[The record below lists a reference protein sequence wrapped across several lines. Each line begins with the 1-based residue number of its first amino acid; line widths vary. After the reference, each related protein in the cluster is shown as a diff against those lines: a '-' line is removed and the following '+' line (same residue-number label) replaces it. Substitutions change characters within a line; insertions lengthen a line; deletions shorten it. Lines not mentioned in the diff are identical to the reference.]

1 MMSDDY
7 EVGYRHPPKHSQFKK
22 GRSGNPGGRP
32 KGSRDLAI
40 DLADE
45 LNERISVLEG
55 GKRRTVTKQRAMLK
69 ALSNEAMKGSTKAM
83 SLIVSMVYQLLH
95 KELGDAGEEALDDQD
110 LAILERFQDSLAV
123 TGRNE
128 RSDPDGTQSDE

>member
-1 MMSDDY
+1 MSDDY
-7 EVGYRHPPKHSQFKK
+7 EVGYRRPPKHSQFKK

-69 ALSNEAMKGSTKAM
+69 ALSNEAMKGNTKAM
-83 SLIVSMVYQLLH
+83 SLIVNMVNQLLN
-95 KELGDAGEEALDDQD
+95 KEPGGLGEEVLDDQD
-110 LAILERFQDSLAV
+110 LAILERFQDSFVV

-128 RSDPDGTQSDE
+128 RSDPSDV

>member
-1 MMSDDY
+1 MSDDY
-7 EVGYRHPPKHSQFKK
+7 EVGYRRPPKHSQFKK
-22 GRSGNPGGRP
+22 GQSGNPKGRP
-32 KGSRDLAI
+32 KGSRDLAS
-40 DLADE
+40 DLDDE

-55 GKRRTVTKQRAMLK
+55 GQRRTVTKQRAMLK
-69 ALSNEAMKGSTKAM
+69 ALSNEAMKGNTKAM
-83 SLIVSMVYQLLH
+83 NLIVNMVYQLLN
-95 KELGDAGEEALDDQD
+95 KEPGGVGEEVLDDQD

>member
-1 MMSDDY
+1 MSDDY
-7 EVGYRHPPKHSQFKK
+7 EVGYRRPPKHSQFQK
-22 GRSGNPGGRP
+22 GQSGNPKGRQ
-32 KGSRDLAI
+32 KGSRDLAS

-69 ALSNEAMKGSTKAM
+69 ALSNEAMKGNTKAM

-95 KELGDAGEEALDDQD
+95 KENGDAGEEALDDQD
-110 LAILERFQDSLAV
+110 HAILERFQDIPGEEASGDRRAPAPLVQSAV
-123 TGRNE
+123 
-128 RSDPDGTQSDE
+128 